1 MGIRMD
7 SLIGKRLLILGGTT
21 LLIHVVYTAKQM
33 GVYTI
38 VTDRDPQSPAKRI
51 ADKAYNISTDDMNA
65 LLELAKK
72 ERIEGVFTG
81 YEDFNTTVACQLC
94 GLLGLPFYA
103 TQEQIDITK
112 SKILFKNTCTKYGV
126 PVVKEYTEDNIDYPC
141 VTKPADSYSGK
152 GILICN
158 NEEEFKIG
166 KEYAKSFSPTDS
178 FLIEKFM
185 DSRKVECINIDYLI
199 KDGEI
204 KLSAVGDK
212 YVNDEQGNKTPLT
225 AGVVYPSIRLK
236 EYADTLDGK
245 VRTMFR
251 SLGLKN
257 GTLFIESF
265 YDEEG
270 FHFYEMGYRV
280 GGGQSSIL
288 INEMTG
294 VDYLKMLISFALT
307 GSMCDDMTWE
317 KVTPFFHQSSCS
329 IVLLIKSGVVSKII
343 GVDDVKRLH
352 DVVKYTQYY
361 QVGEEMPEKLIGT
374 LGQTFAKIHI
384 VSKDLATMSE
394 TIEKIKKTIN
404 VYDNNGSPMLLSTVC
419 HKMDDNL
426 NRNRT

>member
-1 MGIRMD
+1 MNK
-7 SLIGKRLLILGGTT
+7 LIGKRLLILGGTT
-21 LLIHVVYTAKQM
+21 LLIHVVNTAKQL
-33 GVYTI
+33 GVYTV
-38 VTDRDPQSPAKRI
+38 VTDRDPKSPAKKY
-51 ADKAYNISTDDMNA
+51 ADKAYDISTDNMSA
-65 LLELAKK
+65 LLELAYT

-94 GLLGLPFYA
+94 KLLGLPFYA

-112 SKILFKNTCTKYGV
+112 SKILFKNTCIKYGI
-126 PVVKEYTEDNIDYPC
+126 PVVKEYTEDNVDYPC

-158 NEEEFKIG
+158 NEDEYIKG
-166 KEYAKSFSPTDS
+166 KQYARSFSPTDS
-178 FLIEKFM
+178 FLVEKFM

-199 KDGEI
+199 RDGDI

-225 AGVVYPSIRLK
+225 AGVVYPSIRMK
-236 EYADTLDGK
+236 EYSDTLDSK
-245 VRTMFR
+245 VKEMFKC
-251 SLGLKN
+251 LGFKN

-288 INEMTG
+288 INTMTG
-294 VDYLKMLISFALT
+294 VDYVKMLITFALT
-307 GSMCDDMTWE
+307 GSMCDDSTWN
-317 KVTPFFHQSSCS
+317 KVTPFFNQASCS
-329 IVLLIKSGVVSKII
+329 IVLLIKSGVVSKIE
-343 GVDDVKRLH
+343 GVDDVNNLH

-394 TIEKIKKTIN
+394 TIEKIKRTIS
-404 VYDNNGSPMLLSTVC
+404 VFDQNGSPMLLSTVC
-419 HKMDDNL
+419 HKMDDYL
-426 NRNRT
+426 NSNR